1 MTKLTATTTTPTAK
15 KPRGSHTPRQTRQL
29 NVYITD
35 ETSALLKAIL
45 ERDGVPYS
53 AQVNRAVRLWAEHK
67 GIEVPHAKTGSTQ

>member
-1 MTKLTATTTTPTAK
+1 MTQTHPTTTTTPARK
-15 KPRGSHTPRQTRQL
+15 ARGAHTPPRKRQL

-53 AQVNRAVRLWAEHK
+53 AQVDRAVRLWAEHK
-67 GIEVPHAKTGSTQ
+67 GIEVPHAKSGSTR